1 MSGGGDKQETKTE
14 PWSGV
19 QPYLGRGYQ
28 AAEADILD
36 RPQEFFPGQTYV
48 DYSPETEQA
57 LALQTARAGANPLL
71 SQAQDYTSGVLAG
84 DYLGQ
89 NPYFDQLSDSVLSN
103 VMPQVSSQF
112 GGASGRF
119 GSPAM
124 AEALGRGV
132 SRGMAPYLFQEYG
145 AERGRQQQ
153 AAGMAPGMAQ
163 ADYFDI
169 SQLGRVG
176 AAREDLERLAL
187 QDEMARFQFGQQE
200 PTQRLRDYM
209 GILSGSSPLL
219 GGAGTMTASA
229 PGGGFSAG
237 GAAGGALSGAAS
249 GALLGSAVP
258 GIGTGVGALAGGLG
272 GGLMGSGLF

>member
-14 PWSGV
+14 PWSGI
-19 QPYLGRGYQ
+19 QPYLVPGYQ
-28 AAEADILD
+28 AAQSEILE

-48 DYSPETEQA
+48 DYAPETEQA
-57 LALQTARAGANPLL
+57 LALQTARAGSNPLL
-71 SQAQDYTSGVLAG
+71 GQAQDYTSGVLAG

-89 NPYFDQLSDSVLSN
+89 NPYMSQLQDSVLSS
-103 VMPQVSSQF
+103 VMPQVASQF
-112 GGASGRF
+112 GGAEGRF

-169 SQLGRVG
+169 GQLGRVG
-176 AAREDLERLAL
+176 AARESLDRAAL

-200 PTQRLRDYM
+200 PTQRLQNYM
-209 GILSGSSPLL
+209 GILGGSGPLI
-219 GGAGTMTASA
+219 GGSGTTTAGG
-229 PGGGFSAG
+229 GGGFSPAGAAG
-237 GAAGGALSGAAS
+237 GAAGGA
-249 GALLGSAVP
+249 ALGTMLMP
-258 GIGTGVGALAGGLG
+258 GIGTGVGAAAGGL
-272 GGLMGSGLF
+272 LGSGLF